1 MCVLSILMAAQPT
14 LQQELIYRLYAD
26 YGRAVLGAQ
35 RFEIN
40 LGIILLFLD
49 GRRQAILKKPA
60 PQDVDALLDEID
72 GKVVGELLRR
82 LGEHH
87 VPNDPETIELFHL
100 AARNRNTLV
109 HHFMKEEVPD
119 LTIEA
124 LDRAIGRVEALEG
137 PISRAKRAAEDLAL
151 QENARMQAEI
161 ETRRT

>member
-1 MCVLSILMAAQPT
+1 MDAQPT

-26 YGRAVLGAQ
+26 YGRAVLEAQ

-40 LGIILLFLD
+40 LGIVLLFLD
-49 GRRQAILKKPA
+49 GRKQSILKKPA
-60 PQDVDALLDEID
+60 PQEVDALLDELD

-87 VPNDPETIELFHL
+87 VPNDPDIIELFNL

-109 HHFMKEEVPD
+109 HHFMKEDVPA
-119 LTIEA
+119 LTIEP
-124 LDRAIGRVEALEG
+124 LDRAIDRVEELG
-137 PISRAKRAAEDLAL
+137 RPIIRAKKAAEALAL

-161 ETRRT
+161 KKPRI